1 MSNHIIRRKNT
12 LSPKEIAESD
22 LFRENLRRN
31 MNAALRC
38 HKIENSS
45 LDVEFSPGSE
55 ITAYTNGTYVHINA
69 GNRWFTEN
77 PEGKPDKA
85 YPFTKKVYGAMFH
98 ELGHMFYTS
107 FKVMDK
113 TLREFS
119 FGVINTGTIPLTP
132 ELVKAKKSLSSALKD
147 NRCGVLAPEA
157 AGIIQNFILKFWS
170 DLNNCLEDGRIER
183 LLLTQDSQFSGL
195 CEGLIELRSQHYVM
209 LSTRHCKDDGS
220 YSTLSEYVNLILLYA
235 KYRTIKNYHGGF
247 EVLDKSIP
255 FVDAYYDSYDP
266 VEAAQLTTCI
276 VLLAY
281 MEFIE
286 PFLVEIPESEG
297 ANASEGSSD
306 EEGEKSTESRSENG
320 SGASSESE
328 SSNGDSQSEV
338 SGGKAE
344 GGSDSSSSQG
354 NNGSESKVSDREK
367 ELSKT
372 LEDAKK
378 ALSDAEENASQ
389 VPKNPVN
396 PADATFGKGSKGSG
410 ASSKDTSSSK
420 EADDAGRISK
430 AAFDKLAKDIAKELV
445 SKDMQKE
452 ANEETEQIGNDALS
466 GNLSGGGSNRQL
478 PYDGVVC
485 ASVSPEEYAA
495 DHMLKSVR
503 SKSGKLIKRSAR
515 EIQRHYET
523 DQYCGVSKHRYAGK
537 KFLAGNVVRNDYRYF
552 ESRSI
557 KRQMPKLAAALC
569 VDESGSMARGRIPYA
584 REAAICLYDLIR
596 EVDHTD
602 LMVLG
607 HTTTREHGQYEIK
620 LFPYMEFGEKPKDIA
635 RKLTCIGKNDNGG
648 NFDSVPLRI
657 CAEKL
662 LRSSAEVKLLIMI
675 TDGLPNGGSTGKE
688 LLREAV
694 KEYRRKGIEI
704 IGAAVGDD
712 TERLKDLYHECRF
725 LDIQEVDQLP
735 RKMVNIIRRRL

>member
-1 MSNHIIRRKNT
+1 MSNQVIRRKNA

-45 LDVEFSPGSE
+45 LDVEFSPNSE
-55 ITAYTNGTYVHINA
+55 VTAYTNGTYVHINA
-69 GNRWFTEN
+69 GNKWFTEN

-85 YPFTKKVYGAMFH
+85 YPFAKKVYGAMFH

-107 FKVMDK
+107 FKVSEK
-113 TLREFS
+113 TLLEFS
-119 FGVINTGTIPLTP
+119 SGVINTGAIPLPP
-132 ELVKAKKSLSSALKD
+132 ELEKAKKSLSSALKD
-147 NRCGVLAPEA
+147 NQCGVFAPEA
-157 AGIIQNFILKFWS
+157 AGIIQNFILDFWS
-170 DLNNCLEDGRIER
+170 QLNNCLEDGRIER
-183 LLLTQDSQFSGL
+183 LLLTQDSQFAGL
-195 CEGLIELRSQHYVM
+195 CEGLIELRSQHYVT
-209 LSTRHCKDDGS
+209 LSTKYCKDDGS
-220 YSTLSEYVNLILLYA
+220 YSSLSEYVNLILLYA

-247 EVLDKSIP
+247 KVLDKSIP

-266 VEAAQLTTCI
+266 VEAAQFTTCI

-286 PFLVEIPESEG
+286 PFLVEIPEDEG
-297 ANASEGSSD
+297 ANASE
-306 EEGEKSTESRSENG
+306 EGEQSAESKPENG
-320 SGASSESE
+320 SGTSAEPKSSNGSSESKP
-328 SSNGDSQSEV
+328 G
-338 SGGKAE
+338 
-344 GGSDSSSSQG
+344 GGSDSSHSQG
-354 NNGSESKVSDREK
+354 ASDREK
-367 ELSKT
+367 KLKET
-372 LEDAKK
+372 LEEADK
-378 ALSDAEENASQ
+378 ALSDAKENASQ
-389 VPKNPVN
+389 VPENPVN
-396 PADATFGKGSKGSG
+396 HADSASEKGGKASG
-410 ASSKDTSSSK
+410 ASGKGASSSK
-420 EADDAGRISK
+420 KADDAGRISK

-452 ANEETEQIGNDALS
+452 ANEETEQIGKDALS
-466 GNLSGGGSNRQL
+466 ENLSSGGSNRQL

-485 ASVSPEEYAA
+485 ASVSPEERAA
-495 DHMLKSVR
+495 DLMLTLVR
-503 SKSGKLIKRSAR
+503 SKSGKMIKRSAR

-552 ESRSI
+552 ESRSV

-569 VDESGSMARGRIPYA
+569 VDESGSMSCGRIPYA
-584 REAAICLYDLIR
+584 REAAICLNDLIR

-607 HTTTREHGQYEIK
+607 HTTERDHGRYEVK
-620 LFPYMEFGEKPKDIA
+620 LFPYIEFGEKPKDIA
-635 RKLTCIGKNDNGG
+635 RKLTCIGKNSNGG

-675 TDGLPNGGSTGKE
+675 TDGLPNGGTTGEE

-694 KEYRRKGIEI
+694 KEYRRKGVEI

-712 TERLKDLYHECRF
+712 TKRLKDLYPGCRF
-725 LDIQEVDQLP
+725 LDIKEVDQLP